1 MHQTFYGSTENVLS
15 LLLWEVA
22 KADALIPQKLAGFK
36 SQGYSFI
43 LYLNVFLFSLLA
55 YSMNFYIQIKES
67 LDYSLKT

>member
-22 KADALIPQKLAGFK
+22 KADALITQKLAGFK
-36 SQGYSFI
+36 FQGYSFI

>member
-22 KADALIPQKLAGFK
+22 KADALITQKLVGFK

-43 LYLNVFLFSLLA
+43 LYLNVFLFSLA